1 MTDRAIRSQ
10 AWAGGSDAPE
20 KSALDIGFMAL
31 TDSASLIVAA
41 TQGFAQP
48 YGLTLNLRR
57 QPSWATLR
65 DKLLSGELDA
75 AQCLYGLVYGV
86 QLGLGGSAASEMAV
100 LMGLC
105 QNGQAINLSE
115 PLKQAGVT
123 SAEAL
128 LRHRRQNGARLT
140 LAQTFPTGTHAL
152 WLNYWLA
159 SIGLHPLHDVHSVV
173 VPPAQMVGHLQ
184 AGRIDGFCAGGPW
197 GALAVDQGQGFTIA
211 TSQAIWP
218 DHPEKVL
225 GTTRAFVDAYPNTAR
240 ALVMAVLDASRFIEQ
255 NAENRLG
262 TAQLISGRD
271 YVDAPLGA
279 IQPRFFGRYQDGLGN
294 AWQDPHP
301 LRFYADGEVNRP
313 WLSDGMWFMTQ
324 FRRWGLLREDPDYL
338 GIARRVQQTALYRDA
353 ATALGLCLDGADMR
367 RSTLIDGRLRAA
379 LLESGFEV
387 VDESGLTIDL
397 PARVEALRPDV
408 ILIDTESPGRDV
420 MEQVCLVSR
429 DQPRPIVMF
438 TDEHDPGVMRRAI
451 QSGVSAYIV
460 EGIQASRLQP
470 ILDVAM
476 ARFESDQALRAQL
489 QAREAQL
496 AERKRIEL
504 AKGLLMKMKHC
515 GEEEAYTLMRRQA
528 MSRQQRLIQVAEQII
543 AMHDMLGG

>member
-1 MTDRAIRSQ
+1 
-10 AWAGGSDAPE
+10 
-20 KSALDIGFMAL
+20 
-31 TDSASLIVAA
+31 
-41 TQGFAQP
+41 
-48 YGLTLNLRR
+48 
-57 QPSWATLR
+57 
-65 DKLLSGELDA
+65 
-75 AQCLYGLVYGV
+75 
-86 QLGLGGSAASEMAV
+86 
-100 LMGLC
+100 MGLC

-324 FRRWGLLREDPDYL
+324 FRRWGPA
-338 GIARRVQQTALYRDA
+338 ARRPGLPGHRPQGPADRAVPRCRDGPWPVPGRRRHA
-353 ATALGLCLDGADMR
+353 PLDTDRRAHLGRQRPC
-367 RSTLIDGRLRAA
+367 RLRPQ
-379 LLESGFEV
+379 
-387 VDESGLTIDL
+387 L
-397 PARVEALRPDV
+397 PDPR
-408 ILIDTESPGRDV
+408 PGRNRPGHRPLT
-420 MEQVCLVSR
+420 LV
-429 DQPRPIVMF
+429 RP
-438 TDEHDPGVMRRAI
+438 PCC
-451 QSGVSAYIV
+451 VS
-460 EGIQASRLQP
+460 
-470 ILDVAM
+470 
-476 ARFESDQALRAQL
+476 
-489 QAREAQL
+489 
-496 AERKRIEL
+496 
-504 AKGLLMKMKHC
+504 C
-515 GEEEAYTLMRRQA
+515 
-528 MSRQQRLIQVAEQII
+528 
-543 AMHDMLGG
+543 